1 MERSRPRLRGWILN
15 KGECVHTDF
24 KMKRKPRNAAASQI
38 KVSKK
43 IDWLLADSAKDLQRL
58 DKLFKI
64 RIAINRLAKGQHSA
78 AQVII
83 RFEQIKS
90 LNFAQRGQG
99 QFRHFGQDGILDQP
113 QMKLHLNG
121 AGPAYHLDAG
131 MNH

>member
-1 MERSRPRLRGWILN
+1 MERSRPPAAGMDLRQGRMCSHRFQN
-15 KGECVHTDF
+15 E
-24 KMKRKPRNAAASQI
+24 RKPRNAAPQI
-38 KVSKK
+38 KVSKM

-99 QFRHFGQDGILDQP
+99 
-113 QMKLHLNG
+113 
-121 AGPAYHLDAG
+121 
-131 MNH
+131 